1 MLDKV
6 KILRDLV
13 VVQAVTQKKKAQ
25 GFAMPEEE
33 TGVSGR
39 VVAFGPDVTTL
50 QVGALVYFGN
60 ESKQMTIKGQD
71 FIVMELNNVIGTEE
85 EISADQATDESA

>member
-1 MLDKV
+1 MLDNI

-13 VVQAVTQKKKAQ
+13 VVQATTQKKKST
-25 GFAMPEEE
+25 GFAMPDEQ

-39 VVAFGPDVTTL
+39 VAAVGPEVTTL
-50 QVGALVYFGN
+50 KIGSMVYFGN

-71 FIVMELNNVIGTEE
+71 FIVMELSNVVGIEE
-85 EISADQATDESA
+85 E